1 MRRSAHTSPHT
12 PTTQARQRGAAVILA
27 LLTVALVAGLAA
39 AAVGDLGVAMDQ
51 VTGRHDQAQARQLA
65 RGAVD
70 WARNVLAED
79 ARGST
84 VDHLGEAWAV
94 QVPPTPVE
102 EGELAGEIRELSGR
116 VNLNNLVQ
124 TDGPDLAEMDQFLR
138 LLAIVGVGDSQAL
151 DLRAALLD
159 WLDPDDA
166 PRLPGGA
173 EASWY
178 AAQNPPRRAANG
190 PLAAVAELAQ
200 VRGFTP
206 ELVARLTPFVAA
218 LPAGSRINVNTA
230 PAEVLAATTPG
241 LGLDTAR
248 ALVAERG
255 RAWFK
260 DVADFEARLA
270 SRSPD
275 ANPDTARLATTS
287 RHFLVTGRARFGVA
301 MVRMEVLLDRS
312 QNWPTIVWQKLL

>member
-1 MRRSAHTSPHT
+1 MHRAARTSPT
-12 PTTQARQRGAAVILA
+12 RPRQRGAAVILA

-124 TDGPDLAEMDQFLR
+124 TDGPNALEIEQFQR
-138 LLAIVGVGDSQAL
+138 LLASVGVGDAEAISL
-151 DLRAALLD
+151 TAALLD
-159 WLDPDDA
+159 WLDADDE

-173 EASWY
+173 ESSWY
-178 AAQNPPRRAANG
+178 SAQTPPLRAANS

-200 VRGFTP
+200 IRGFSP
-206 ELVARLTPFVAA
+206 ALVARLTPFVAA

-230 PAEVLAATTPG
+230 PAEVLVAAAPG

-248 ALVAERG
+248 VLVAERG

-260 DVADFEARLA
+260 DVADFEARLK

-275 ANPDTARLATTS
+275 ANPDISRLATTS

>member
-1 MRRSAHTSPHT
+1 
-12 PTTQARQRGAAVILA
+12 VILA

-124 TDGPDLAEMDQFLR
+124 LDGPDALEIEQFQR
-138 LLAIVGVGDSQAL
+138 LLAASASATPRPSASPPRSSTGSTPTTS
-151 DLRAALLD
+151 RACPAA
-159 WLDPDDA
+159 PNPAGTA
-166 PRLPGGA
+166 PR
-173 EASWY
+173 
-178 AAQNPPRRAANG
+178 RR
-190 PLAAVAELAQ
+190 
-200 VRGFTP
+200 
-206 ELVARLTPFVAA
+206 
-218 LPAGSRINVNTA
+218 PAGPPTA
-230 PAEVLAATTPG
+230 PSRRSPSWPRSAASARRSSPASPLRRGPARRQPDQRQHRPGRGAGRRGPG

-248 ALVAERG
+248 VLVAERG

-260 DVADFEARLA
+260 DVADFEARLK

-275 ANPDTARLATTS
+275 ANPDISRLATTS

>member
-1 MRRSAHTSPHT
+1 MHRAARTSPT
-12 PTTQARQRGAAVILA
+12 RPRQRGAAVILA

-124 TDGPDLAEMDQFLR
+124 LDGPDALEIEQFQR
-138 LLAIVGVGDSQAL
+138 LLAVVGVGDAEAISL
-151 DLRAALLD
+151 TAALLD
-159 WLDPDDA
+159 WLDADDE

-173 EASWY
+173 ESSWY
-178 AAQNPPRRAANG
+178 SAQTPPLRAANS

-200 VRGFTP
+200 IRGFSP
-206 ELVARLTPFVAA
+206 ALVARLTPFVAA

-230 PAEVLAATTPG
+230 PAEVLVAAAPG

-248 ALVAERG
+248 VLVAERG

-260 DVADFEARLA
+260 DVADFEARLK

-275 ANPDTARLATTS
+275 ANPDISRLATTS

>member
-1 MRRSAHTSPHT
+1 MRRAAPT
-12 PTTQARQRGAAVILA
+12 PLRRARQRGAAVILA

-102 EGELAGEIRELSGR
+102 EGELAGEIREQSGR
-116 VNLNNLVQ
+116 INLNNLVQ
-124 TDGPDLAEMDQFLR
+124 ADGPDLGEMDQFLR
-138 LLAIVGVGDSQAL
+138 LLAILGVGDSQAL

-159 WLDPDDA
+159 WLDADEE

-173 EASWY
+173 ESTWY
-178 AAQNPPRRAANG
+178 
-190 PLAAVAELAQ
+190 
-200 VRGFTP
+200 
-206 ELVARLTPFVAA
+206 
-218 LPAGSRINVNTA
+218 
-230 PAEVLAATTPG
+230 
-241 LGLDTAR
+241 
-248 ALVAERG
+248 
-255 RAWFK
+255 
-260 DVADFEARLA
+260 
-270 SRSPD
+270 
-275 ANPDTARLATTS
+275 
-287 RHFLVTGRARFGVA
+287 
-301 MVRMEVLLDRS
+301 
-312 QNWPTIVWQKLL
+312 